1 MVSNAT
7 MGNNDLITRVV
18 YARNLSSEP
27 QHISKFE
34 LSKLQIFPCSSIPK
48 EALYCISKLL
58 GVNCKQ
64 QIFLKIRLHFS
75 GREKKSVKNILG
87 STIVVLFLIEML
99 FICSMAFFLLYVFRN
114 ILKQLVFYY
123 ANFDMFSSKVAYKNS
138 LQCLSSRVSDT
149 LY

>member
-18 YARNLSSEP
+18 YARNLCSEP
-27 QHISKFE
+27 QNISKFE

-99 FICSMAFFLLYVFRN
+99 FICSITQ
-114 ILKQLVFYY
+114 ILTCSQAKSPIKILFNVYLREYQIRFIDTDLRKSLWLKC
-123 ANFDMFSSKVAYKNS
+123 NLKV
-138 LQCLSSRVSDT
+138 R
-149 LY
+149 